1 MLGGDLRRAERQ
13 GEDQHHQRHAAQ
25 LAEDA
30 HRGHDPVG
38 AAVGLSAGRADD
50 RVDIGRG
57 KQAEAEAGQG
67 QRKDQISQ
75 ARFDPEIG
83 QQHQPGR
90 ADGCPQAGDIARLE
104 AIRQAPGQGRD
115 QRHHERLAE
124 HHEAREGGR
133 QAL

>member
-1 MLGGDLRRAERQ
+1 MLGGDLRRAQGQ
-13 GEDQHHQRHAAQ
+13 GEDQHHQRHAAH

-38 AAVGLSAGRADD
+38 AAVSLPAGRAND

-57 KQAEAEAGQG
+57 EQAEAEAGQD
-67 QRKDQISQ
+67 QRKNQISQ

-83 QQHQPGR
+83 QQHQPGG
-90 ADGCPQAGDIARLE
+90 ADGRPQAGDIARLE
-104 AIRQAPGQGRD
+104 AIRQAPGQRRD
-115 QRHHERLAE
+115 QRHRERLAE
-124 HHEAREGGR
+124 HHEARECGR